1 MFPQAGG
8 CFFSHLGPRSKLR
21 PRPHRSHHIGHHV
34 AVLPDISIT
43 VTTQG
48 ILFGQIRHILII
60 FILYRLF
67 PSL

>member
-34 AVLPDISIT
+34 AALLDISIT
-43 VTTQG
+43 MTTQSTLSAKSV
-48 ILFGQIRHILII
+48 I
-60 FILYRLF
+60 
-67 PSL
+67 S